1 MDFLTTKQASEIWG
15 ITSRRIA
22 LLCEQGR
29 VEGAVKAGAAWIMP
43 ANTPKPVDRRV
54 KNGKY
59 VGVRAKYKQ
68 TNKDN

>member
-1 MDFLTTKQASEIWG
+1 MDFLTTKQASKIWG

-54 KNGKY
+54 KSGKY
-59 VGVRAKYKQ
+59 VGVRTKHKQ
-68 TNKDN
+68 INKEN

>member
-43 ANTPKPVDRRV
+43 ANTPKPVDGRV
-54 KNGKY
+54 KSGKY
-59 VGVRAKYKQ
+59 VGARRNNEQ
-68 TNKDN
+68 